1 MPTADKFSTNGVY
14 TGFPSC
20 FDKID
25 VSEFDLWTTASG
37 YNKDDSA
44 QAPTQS
50 QIDQSLQAVG
60 KLFWNLHKVTLDT
73 FYDEWSL
80 SEQFVTVT
88 ENGGVDDATE
98 PSERVCGGFVSFSA
112 KTDLNTFVKTLVD
125 LTQASGIQRFYNGAT
140 TDEANFIGYGF
151 GLIDLEAGIYQA
163 DSTIFTSADDLDV
176 THSLVWLGGYSMD
189 YDTGHTDVYEY
200 IERSDIHF
208 LFAGHAQGSWAE
220 VDAETLMAKTSN
232 FQNDAIY
239 TKAQITG
246 LEFYTY

>member
-1 MPTADKFSTNGVY
+1 MPTADKFSTNGAY
-14 TGFPSC
+14 NGFPSC
-20 FDKID
+20 FDKVD
-25 VSEFDLWTTASG
+25 VSEFDFWITASG

-50 QIDQSLQAVG
+50 QIDQSLQAAG

-73 FYDEWSL
+73 FYDEWSF
-80 SEQFVTVT
+80 SEQLI
-88 ENGGVDDATE
+88 GE
-98 PSERVCGGFVSFSA
+98 PNKRVCGGVIRGEV
-112 KTDLNTFVKTLVD
+112 KTDLNTFVKTSVD
-125 LTQASGIQRFYNGAT
+125 LSQTSGIQRFYNGAT

-163 DSTIFTSADDLDV
+163 DSTISTSADDLDV
-176 THSLVWLGGYSMD
+176 THSLVWLGGYGMD

-200 IERSDIHF
+200 VERSDIHF

-246 LEFYTY
+246 LEFWDY

>member
-1 MPTADKFSTNGVY
+1 MPTADKFSTNGAY
-14 TGFPSC
+14 NGFPSC
-20 FDKID
+20 FDKVD
-25 VSEFDLWTTASG
+25 VSEFDFWITASG

-44 QAPTQS
+44 QAPTQA
-50 QIDQSLQAVG
+50 QIDQSLQAAG

-73 FYDEWSL
+73 FYDEWSFSEL
-80 SEQFVTVT
+80 SIE
-88 ENGGVDDATE
+88 E
-98 PSERVCGGFVSFSA
+98 PNKRICGDGSRGEV
-112 KTDLNTFVKTLVD
+112 KTDLNTFVKVIVD
-125 LTQASGIQRFYNGAT
+125 LSQTSGIQRFYNGAT

-163 DSTIFTSADDLDV
+163 DSTISTSADDLDV
-176 THSLVWLGGYSMD
+176 THSLVWLGGYGMD

-200 IERSDIHF
+200 VERGGIHF

-246 LEFYTY
+246 LEFWTYP